1 MPEIESHLFDISRAI
16 QLAVAPVFLLTAIG
30 TIINALTGRL
40 ARAVERRRQLEDLLP
55 AYEGE
60 THDDMV
66 LELVSVAMRIKLV
79 LWSIAL
85 AVLSALLVCL
95 LISFAFVGGFV
106 TLDLARIVAGLFI
119 ASMVALTLCL
129 LIFLREVFL
138 AALNV
143 RHPQRNQAE
152 REARSEATAAAKK
165 ASESA
170 ASAAPSAAEGPRSE
184 SARTAPSAK

>member
-1 MPEIESHLFDISRAI
+1 MPDLESHIFDITRAI

-60 THDDMV
+60 TREDM
-66 LELVSVAMRIKLV
+66 LMELVSIARRIGLT
-79 LWSIAL
+79 LWAIAL
-85 AVLSALLVCL
+85 AVVSAIFVCL

-106 TLDLARIVAGLFI
+106 ALDLARIVAGLFI
-119 ASMVALTLCL
+119 ASMVALTICL
-129 LIFLREVFL
+129 LFFLREVFV

-143 RHPQRNQAE
+143 RHPLTQAD
-152 REARSEATAAAKK
+152 RLARREATAEAKK

-170 ASAAPSAAEGPRSE
+170 ASAAPKRADSPGSD
-184 SARTAPSAK
+184 SARTTPSAK